1 MISRQQAAGSRQRAA
16 GSGPRVEVSTLNTI
30 LACVKLQTS
39 NFKRLYC
46 LLIAACCLLIAAC
59 GSELKPKPQV
69 YTQDDVAV
77 EVVRDVEILYSD
89 SARVRVCV
97 TGPVLHNFSDRE
109 NPHQE
114 FPEGVKVAFLD
125 DKQQVTSVLT
135 SRFAIRLQE
144 KGQIIAR
151 DSVVFE
157 SVKGEKLE
165 TEELVW
171 DEKTEKVRTEKF
183 VKVSKPGEV
192 IYGYGLEAA
201 QDFSYWK
208 IIVPKGKIK
217 AGELE
222 EVLE

>member
-1 MISRQQAAGSRQRAA
+1 MNSRQQAAGSGQQAA
-16 GSGPRVEVSTLNTI
+16 GSWQWATR
-30 LACVKLQTS
+30 
-39 NFKRLYC
+39 C
-46 LLIAACCLLIAAC
+46 LLPAACFLLFSC
-59 GSELKPKPQV
+59 RSELKPKPQV

-77 EVVRDVEILYSD
+77 EVVSDVEILYSD
-89 SARVRVCV
+89 SARIRVRV

-114 FPEGVKVAFLD
+114 FPKGVRVEFLD
-125 DKQQVTSVLT
+125 DKQLVTSVLT
-135 SRFAIRLQE
+135 SKFAIRLQE
-144 KGQIIAR
+144 KGQIVAR

-165 TEELVW
+165 TEELMW

-217 AGELE
+217 AGDLE
-222 EVLE
+222 EALE